1 MSTQTAL
8 DAAWAKYSQRINY
21 QFPTGAGSYSTQV
34 TAPVMALIGFRLAV
48 MDIVQQTCP
57 CAAEPAPPVVYPC
70 NLDDL
75 VLFANCAVELDE
87 YKKCITGPNAEQVHA
102 ERARIANM
110 IERLHDAI
118 ERIAGPQAVR
128 VYGQPEEVAA

>member
-1 MSTQTAL
+1 MSTTQSAL

-57 CAAEPAPPVVYPC
+57 CAAKPAPLVVYPC

-75 VLFANCAVELDE
+75 VLFANGAAELDSYKECAVIEPAD
-87 YKKCITGPNAEQVHA
+87 
-102 ERARIANM
+102 RARIAAM
-110 IERLHDAI
+110 VERLHEAV
-118 ERIAGPQAVR
+118 ERIAGAQAER
-128 VYGQPEEVAA
+128 IYGQTEGVA